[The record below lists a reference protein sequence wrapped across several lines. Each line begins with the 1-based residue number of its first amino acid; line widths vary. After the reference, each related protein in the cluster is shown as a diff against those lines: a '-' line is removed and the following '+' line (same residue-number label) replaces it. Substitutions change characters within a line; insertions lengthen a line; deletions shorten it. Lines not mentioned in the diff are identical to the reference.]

1 MFHGGATFKSP
12 RSRDP
17 GSILPSG
24 AVWVEFARSPLRPH
38 GFPPALQRLA
48 GPQFNCPTPVPSPL
62 HRLQQGSLCVSCS
75 GLRLYRRW
83 DPPPLCYQRG
93 CPTKWEGNIPPQD
106 RTRSPRESDAAITTL
121 QNAGVAQQDR
131 QHSFYPE
138 MLPVPPRYSSILCL
152 IVDVN
157 QHLQFPSPTPI
168 ALLRI
173 LRVGCK

>member
-1 MFHGGATFKSP
+1 MYTNSPWSPHARGAMFHGGATFKSP

-62 HRLQQGSLCVSCS
+62 HRLQQGSPCVSCS

-106 RTRSPRESDAAITTL
+106 RTRSPRESDAAITIPSTQRCCRCRRDTPAFCVL
-121 QNAGVAQQDR
+121 
-131 QHSFYPE
+131 
-138 MLPVPPRYSSILCL
+138 SSM
-152 IVDVN
+152 
-157 QHLQFPSPTPI
+157 
-168 ALLRI
+168 
-173 LRVGCK
+173 